1 MKPED
6 VWDVKKQSTESTN
19 IVLDDAHL
27 DAPTWHYLVAW
38 FSFVSIRAISIFVIA
53 KIIYLLFDASDVT
66 FYLIIY
72 LLDGPL
78 LLASIYI
85 SHGLIFTRTNMRKV
99 FPWFL
104 LILVGGFGSVN
115 DPEII
120 QAFIDAGINHSRL
133 EAIFIAGVLFFVFF
147 QYRYFTK
154 LEPTRW
160 VDKIKQGKS
169 L

>member
-6 VWDVKKQSTESTN
+6 IWDVKKQSTESTN

-66 FYLIIY
+66 FYLIVY

-104 LILVGGFGSVN
+104 LVFVGGWSSVN
-115 DPEII
+115 EP
-120 QAFIDAGINHSRL
+120 
-133 EAIFIAGVLFFVFF
+133 EAIQVFTDGGHSLLEIFFSAAFLFFIFF
-147 QYRYFTK
+147 SYRYFTN

-160 VDKIKQGKS
+160 VDKIKTEKS

>member
-1 MKPED
+1 
-6 VWDVKKQSTESTN
+6 
-19 IVLDDAHL
+19 
-27 DAPTWHYLVAW
+27 
-38 FSFVSIRAISIFVIA
+38 
-53 KIIYLLFDASDVT
+53 
-66 FYLIIY
+66 
-72 LLDGPL
+72 
-78 LLASIYI
+78 
-85 SHGLIFTRTNMRKV
+85 
-99 FPWFL
+99 
-104 LILVGGFGSVN
+104 VN

-160 VDKIKQGKS
+160 VDKIKQEKS

>member
-6 VWDVKKQSTESTN
+6 IWDVKKQSTESTN

-27 DAPTWHYLVAW
+27 DAPTWHYLVGW
-38 FSFVSIRAISIFVIA
+38 FLFASIRYLGVLAMSVVVYLIFDI
-53 KIIYLLFDASDVT
+53 SDVNV
-66 FYLIIY
+66 LLMLG

-78 LLASIYI
+78 LLLSIYI

-104 LILVGGFGSVN
+104 LVFVGGWSSVN
-115 DPEII
+115 EP
-120 QAFIDAGINHSRL
+120 
-133 EAIFIAGVLFFVFF
+133 EAIQVFTDGGHSLLEIFFSASFLFFIFF
-147 QYRYFTK
+147 SYRYFTN

-160 VDKIKQGKS
+160 VDKIKTEKS